1 MVAVPILSAE
11 SLCRVGGF
19 FDGALR
25 WCFGWLFNWCF
36 GWCFCLHL
44 SWLLAWCFGWF
55 PGWWLLGWFLGWCIC
70 LDHRRWG
77 RARIPLSPSTTTT
90 GTAVSVARHEDATFL
105 SFFHA
110 FSALRAELVLAH
122 EFVIHD

>member
-55 PGWWLLGWFLGWCIC
+55 PGWWLLGWFLGWCFC
-70 LDHRRWG
+70 LHLCRCDNVN
-77 RARIPLSPSTTTT
+77 L
-90 GTAVSVARHEDATFL
+90 
-105 SFFHA
+105 A
-110 FSALRAELVLAH
+110 FQSESAAAA
-122 EFVIHD
+122 